1 MLPYEI
7 CKSNERIEATSD
19 AATHAHW
26 LAPEMRAVLIERCPM
41 QDISFEGI
49 VDFFEKL
56 NHQAAKNELWRN
68 AVGKQL
74 VQMATN
80 LQENIW
86 RLLGA
91 YGTSDVLDE
100 RFPIGGIDDRIKR
113 QNGCGVLHT
122 ETL

>member
-19 AATHAHW
+19 DATHAHW

-86 RLLGA
+86 
-91 YGTSDVLDE
+91 
-100 RFPIGGIDDRIKR
+100 
-113 QNGCGVLHT
+113 
-122 ETL
+122 